1 LGWLVCNFE
10 DISPS
15 NLTTFIGQEIVA
27 MNSKIKLQNHKVNSS
42 RREKA
47 ANQRRQE
54 QIRNILLAA
63 GSVLII
69 ASILFAS
76 LSKSVTHNVIP
87 ARIGSALGDFSL
99 SDVKGNT
106 VHLSDYKGKTVL
118 INAWATWC
126 PPCKAEMPLL
136 NRYYQSH
143 AQDGFI
149 LLAVNAGDSQNE
161 AASFANQKGLAFP
174 VLLDP
179 GTQLLGRLGINS
191 FPTSILIGR
200 DGVVKTIHVGMFTP
214 ESIEA
219 ELTPLLVQ

>member
-1 LGWLVCNFE
+1 
-10 DISPS
+10 
-15 NLTTFIGQEIVA
+15 
-27 MNSKIKLQNHKVNSS
+27 MNSKIKLQNHKVNVS
-42 RREKA
+42 RKEKA
-47 ANQRRQE
+47 ANQHRHE
-54 QIRNILLAA
+54 QIRNILFAA
-63 GSVLII
+63 GGLLII
-69 ASILFAS
+69 SAILFAS
-76 LSKSVTHNVIP
+76 FSKSTARNLTP
-87 ARIGSALGDFSL
+87 ARIGSVVGNFSL
-99 SDVKGNT
+99 TDVNGKT
-106 VHLSDYKGKTVL
+106 VQLSDYKGKTVL
-118 INAWATWC
+118 VNAWATWC

-161 AASFANQKGLAFP
+161 AASFANQNGLAFP

-179 GTQLLGRLGINS
+179 GTQLLGQLGIDS

>member
-1 LGWLVCNFE
+1 
-10 DISPS
+10 
-15 NLTTFIGQEIVA
+15 
-27 MNSKIKLQNHKVNSS
+27 MNSKIKLQNHKVNGS
-42 RREKA
+42 RREKV
-47 ANQRRQE
+47 ANQRRHE
-54 QIRNILLAA
+54 QIRNVLLAA
-63 GSVLII
+63 GGILII
-69 ASILFAS
+69 AAILFAS
-76 LSKSVTHNVIP
+76 FSKSAALNVVP

-99 SDVKGNT
+99 TDVHGNT

-143 AQDGFI
+143 ATDDFV

-161 AASFANQKGLAFP
+161 AASFANQNGLAFP

-179 GTQLLGRLGINS
+179 GTQLLDRLGINS

-200 DGVVKTIHVGMFTP
+200 DGNVKTIHIGMFTP

>member
-1 LGWLVCNFE
+1 
-10 DISPS
+10 
-15 NLTTFIGQEIVA
+15 
-27 MNSKIKLQNHKVNSS
+27 MNSKVKLQNHKENSS

-47 ANQRRQE
+47 ANRRRHE
-54 QIRNILLAA
+54 QIRSILLAV
-63 GSVLII
+63 GSILII
-69 ASILFAS
+69 SAIVIASS
-76 LSKSVTHNVIP
+76 SKSATQSVVP
-87 ARIGSALGDFSL
+87 PRIGSALGNFSL
-99 SDVKGNT
+99 IDVHGNT

-126 PPCKAEMPLL
+126 PPYKAEMPLL

-143 AQDGFI
+143 TKDNFV

-161 AASFANQKGLAFP
+161 ATSFANQNGLAFP

-179 GTQLLGRLGINS
+179 GTQLLNQLVINS

-200 DGVVKTIHVGMFTP
+200 DGNVKTIHIGMFTP